1 MQHNIEKYIRLV
13 LKNSAI
19 SFSVLLIFLV
29 SLYPGISNFQ
39 LDASSDSLVLENDPD
54 LKTYREIGNLF
65 SDSDFLIVTLRPNEG
80 IFNNKSLQRIE
91 KIKNEIIE
99 IDGVNQVLS
108 ILDAPIV
115 EQPKVS
121 LSDIGDNIKYLL
133 DESID
138 LQKAKSRGAGVWFAL
153 PFMASA

>member
-1 MQHNIEKYIRLV
+1 MKVSIEKYIGII
-13 LKNSAI
+13 LKNSLI
-19 SFSVLLIFLV
+19 SFSILFIFLA

-65 SDSDFLIVTLRPNEG
+65 SDSDFLIVTMRPNES
-80 IFNNKSLQRIE
+80 IFTNKSLQRIE
-91 KIKNEIIE
+91 KIENEILE
-99 IDGVNQVLS
+99 IDGVSQVLS

-121 LSDIGDNIKYLL
+121 LSEIGDNLSLIH
-133 DESID
+133 I
-138 LQKAKSRGAGVWFAL
+138 
-153 PFMASA
+153 